1 MRWVYILECQE
12 GYYYVGE
19 TMRLYKRFWEH
30 FGGCGGLNTSIYPP
44 IDIVALYRVNTIGK
58 FFEYNDNVVNTINEV
73 DSYNKWLLIN
83 FNKEDEEYDNLYS
96 ENNITECFMINKKE
110 TWHKIRGGKYTKFD
124 ITYNFPKKEYLKD
137 LPVCYCGLPCDIKKN
152 ENGKYLFFR
161 CPKKNMWEN
170 FKDFFNIDT
179 EPCKFYMEYL
189 KDKPYRLEINNKFEE
204 DSKIFKELYK
214 KSYWLKN
221 IPENDINNH
230 YECVGGCH
238 SGYNY
243 KRMKYDNTEI
253 NLCYK
258 CFKNNNDELTKQFSR
273 RGKCYIT
280 NISL

>member
-1 MRWVYILECQE
+1 
-12 GYYYVGE
+12 
-19 TMRLYKRFWEH
+19 
-30 FGGCGGLNTSIYPP
+30 
-44 IDIVALYRVNTIGK
+44 
-58 FFEYNDNVVNTINEV
+58 
-73 DSYNKWLLIN
+73 
-83 FNKEDEEYDNLYS
+83 
-96 ENNITECFMINKKE
+96 
-110 TWHKIRGGKYTKFD
+110 
-124 ITYNFPKKEYLKD
+124 
-137 LPVCYCGLPCDIKKN
+137 
-152 ENGKYLFFR
+152 
-161 CPKKNMWEN
+161 MWEN

-258 CFKNNNDELTKQFSR
+258 CFKNNNDELTKQFSG